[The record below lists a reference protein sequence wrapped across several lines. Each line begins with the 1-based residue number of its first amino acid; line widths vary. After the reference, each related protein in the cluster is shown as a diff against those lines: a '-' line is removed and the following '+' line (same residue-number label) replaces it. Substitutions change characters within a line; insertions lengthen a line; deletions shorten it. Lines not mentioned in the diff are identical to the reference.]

1 MFSKSELN
9 LLREIICY
17 YLNAPTF
24 GDEENKAWHEEFLK
38 PVKEIDNK
46 IEKMLDKQE

>member
-17 YLNAPTF
+17 YLDTF
-24 GDEENKAWHEEFLK
+24 TETEKEECEDFLE

-46 IEKMLDKQE
+46 IQKMLDK